1 MSRPFR
7 FGFQLSGEHEA
18 DPIAAARRAEELGF
32 DVVLVSDHIGP
43 GLAPM
48 TTLAAIATAT
58 DRIRLGTFV
67 LNNDMRNPHP
77 TRLGGGV
84 ARPVVGRPLT
94 RPRRGPYA
102 AGVRDDRDP
111 DGPAAARKAVSSSRC
126 GSSDPSSAASGY
138 GTVGRPVQERVPLLV
153 GGNGASLLGAA
164 GELADIIGLQGLGRT
179 LEAVIVTR

>member
-67 LNNDMRNPHP
+67 LNNDMRNPSNWP
-77 TRLGGGV
+77 
-84 ARPVVGRPLT
+84 GRRCRST
-94 RPRRGPYA
+94 GC
-102 AGVRDDRDP
+102 
-111 DGPAAARKAVSSSRC
+111 PAAASSSA
-126 GSSDPSSAASGY
+126 SAPA
-138 GTVGRPVQERVPLLV
+138 
-153 GGNGASLLGAA
+153 
-164 GELADIIGLQGLGRT
+164 
-179 LEAVIVTR
+179 TRRRST